1 MKLIFIRHGDP
12 DYAHD
17 ALTEKGQREAELL
30 AGRVLGLNADYYYLS
45 PLGRAQATAEASLK
59 RFENRDEL
67 KVETLPWLREFAPT
81 IIRPDRAER
90 AGVCWDWMPEDWT
103 KIDSFYDYDK
113 WTEHPI
119 FQEAGVGEEVKYI
132 YEEFEKLLNKHGY
145 YSEGRYF
152 RAERPNGDTLV
163 FFCHFGI
170 TMVLLSYLFKISP
183 MVLWQNFISTT
194 TSVTTVVTEER
205 RPGKA
210 SFRMTSFSDA
220 SHLTAGGEP
229 ISFSGRF
236 CEMYTNADERH

>member
-12 DYAHD
+12 DYVHD
-17 ALTEKGQREAELL
+17 ALTEKGKREAELL
-30 AGRVLGLNADYYYLS
+30 AGRVPELKADYYYLS
-45 PLGRAQATAEASLK
+45 PLGRAQETAEACLR

-67 KVETLPWLREFAPT
+67 KVETLPWLREFSPRV
-81 IIRPDRAER
+81 IKPDRPER
-90 AGVCWDWMPEDWT
+90 DGVCWDWMPEDWT
-103 KIDSFYDYDK
+103 AFDGFYDYDR
-113 WTEHPI
+113 WTKHPA
-119 FQEAGVGEEVKYI
+119 FEEARVGEEAAVV
-132 YEEFEKLLNKHGY
+132 YEGFEKLLNKHGY

-163 FFCHFGI
+163 FFCHFGV
-170 TMVLLSYLFKISP
+170 TMLLLSYLFKFSP
-183 MVLWQNFISTT
+183 MVLWQNTISTT

-229 ISFSGRF
+229 VSFSGRF
-236 CEMYTNADERH
+236 CEMYTNTDERH